1 MGKKILI
8 TGITGFLGKRVAAHF
23 RERYELLMPAHEELD
38 ITNQSWV
45 EQYFHQ
51 HRPDV
56 VIHCAAVSDIGVCE
70 QNPESSR
77 LINVTGSEN
86 IARAAKTIGAKCIL
100 CSSDQVYTGGCQRT
114 PHEEEEVLS
123 PVNGYGRQKA
133 EAEQNCLRLN
143 PDCILLRLTWMYD
156 PVDRGDRPRGD
167 FVRILTEGI
176 QKKQKLVFSDQD
188 YRGITSAMEVARNM
202 EHLFELPGGIY
213 NFGSPNEKSVYETA
227 KEVLERLDL
236 DTELVI
242 AKEDVPAIPR
252 NLVMSQEKLNG
263 YGLSFASTVEGVCQA
278 LELSLAFSD
287 NID

>member
-51 HRPDV
+51 HKPDV
-56 VIHCAAVSDIGVCE
+56 VIHCAAVSDIGACA
-70 QNPESSR
+70 QNPKSSC

-86 IARAAKTIGAKCIL
+86 IARAANAIGTKCIL
-100 CSSDQVYTGGCQRT
+100 CSSDQVYTGGHQLT
-114 PHEEEEVLS
+114 PHKEEEAIS

-202 EHLFELPGGIY
+202 ERLFDLPGGIY

-227 KEVLERLDL
+227 KEVLERLDQ
-236 DTELVI
+236 DTTLVTV
-242 AKEDVPAIPR
+242 KEDVPAIPR

-263 YGLSFASTVEGVCQA
+263 YGISFASTVEGVCQA